1 MITDTNSKQKPHPRK
16 DTGMSS
22 QSPAASS
29 GDIPMIPFAE
39 PDPSAFDE
47 TGDPETDAAFTAAF
61 APISPDVPV
70 VPSSS
75 PSVEQGDES
84 FDMTVGSPENSG
96 SMNPIVSA
104 AFTQPIS
111 NSVPAAPSTPVD
123 KTVTMSAAV
132 AVNGNL
138 GESLSDIVDSASRVA
153 ERVAVRMAPS
163 HLSMGSDSNPS
174 FRAAPQPTREEIDA
188 AKHAERAR
196 KRREREMARA
206 ERKVVHGTG
215 GGKHEGASVMS
226 ALIANIAV
234 SIVKFVAYLVSGS
247 VAMASESVHGL
258 ADCTSELCLVA
269 GKKLADRKPTRKHP
283 LGFGRARYLAA
294 FIVSVFMFSLGG
306 MFAIV
311 NAYSKVKSILDGG
324 QGAHSVDNG
333 HLLMVLVV
341 CIIAAACEG
350 WSLRKSIHEAKER
363 YEMTGHPGEF
373 ELVRFWFGTKAA
385 DIVSVIAEDTIAV
398 TGLFISAVG
407 VIMSIATG
415 DDIWDAFAGL
425 LVGVLLVIGAIL
437 LGVQTASLIIG
448 EGASHT
454 TYDRID
460 RVLEEDS
467 GIEKVLRDPIAVH
480 ISDDKL
486 LLLLKVQIKNDASVD
501 DSVVINR
508 VEEKIRKSIPWYD
521 VEIFVEPDS
530 YNSRIAGVNEYA
542 PSMFPDIQADF

>member
-1 MITDTNSKQKPHPRK
+1 MSTDTNSKPKPHPRK
-16 DTGMSS
+16 DTGTPAP
-22 QSPAASS
+22 SPVSS
-29 GDIPMIPFAE
+29 GDIPVIPFAA
-39 PDPSAFDE
+39 PDPTVFDE

-61 APISPDVPV
+61 APIAATDAPVASSPT
-70 VPSSS
+70 
-75 PSVEQGDES
+75 PSVEQHDES
-84 FDMTVGSPENSG
+84 FDMTAGSPGNSG
-96 SMNPIVSA
+96 SMSRVVSA
-104 AFTQPIS
+104 VFTQPAS
-111 NSVPAAPSTPVD
+111 NAAASPSIPVD
-123 KTVTMSAAV
+123 KTVAIDAPTD
-132 AVNGNL
+132 
-138 GESLSDIVDSASRVA
+138 ESISDIAASASRVA
-153 ERVAVRMAPS
+153 ERVAARTAPS
-163 HLSMGSDSNPS
+163 HLSIGSDSKPS
-174 FRAAPQPTREEIDA
+174 FRAAPQPTREELEV

-206 ERKVVHGTG
+206 ERKVARGTG
-215 GGKHEGASVMS
+215 GGKHEGASVIS

-234 SIVKFVAYLVSGS
+234 SIVKFIAYLVSGS

-306 MFAIV
+306 VFAIV
-311 NAYSKVKSILDGG
+311 NAYGKVKSILDGG
-324 QGAHSVDNG
+324 PSAHSVDNG

-341 CIIAAACEG
+341 CVIAAACEG

-407 VIMSIATG
+407 VIMSMATG

-460 RVLEEDS
+460 RVLKEDS

-486 LLLLKVQIKNDASVD
+486 LLLLKVQIKNDAAVD
-501 DSVVINR
+501 DSIVINR
-508 VEEKIRKSIPWYD
+508 VEEKIRTSIPWYD
-521 VEIFVEPDS
+521 IEIFVEPDS

-542 PSMFPDIQADF
+542 PSMFPDVQSDF

>member
-1 MITDTNSKQKPHPRK
+1 MSTDSKQKPHPRK
-16 DTGMSS
+16 DTGTNTSS
-22 QSPAASS
+22 ST
-29 GDIPMIPFAE
+29 GDIPVIPFAE
-39 PDPSAFDE
+39 PDPTAFDE

-61 APISPDVPV
+61 APISPDSPIA
-70 VPSSS
+70 PSPAQSAEQHDVAFDVTAGS
-75 PSVEQGDES
+75 PS
-84 FDMTVGSPENSG
+84 NSG
-96 SMNPIVSA
+96 TLDPSMSA
-104 AFTQPIS
+104 AFTNPS
-111 NSVPAAPSTPVD
+111 SVPARHDTT
-123 KTVTMSAAV
+123 TVTFGTSSESIKTAV
-132 AVNGNL
+132 LPNANGRF
-138 GESLSDIVDSASRVA
+138 SSTSSTDDSEGS
-153 ERVAVRMAPS
+153 EKQQTAPS
-163 HLSMGSDSNPS
+163 HLSFSSDAKSHVD
-174 FRAAPQPTREEIDA
+174 RTVIETKPTNDEINA
-188 AKHAERAR
+188 AKSVERAR
-196 KRREREMARA
+196 RRRERDAARA
-206 ERKVVHGTG
+206 DRKAGR
-215 GGKHEGASVMS
+215 KSHEGASVIS

-234 SIVKFVAYLVSGS
+234 SIVKFIAYLVSGS

-269 GKKLADRKPTRKHP
+269 GKRLSRKKPTRKHP

-306 MFAIV
+306 VFAIV
-311 NAYSKVKSILDGG
+311 NAYGKVKSILDGG
-324 QGAHSVDNG
+324 PGAHSVDNG
-333 HLLMVLVV
+333 HLLMVLIV
-341 CIIAAACEG
+341 CILAAMCEG

-363 YEMTGHPGEF
+363 YAKTGHPGEF

-407 VIMSIATG
+407 VIMSMATG

-425 LVGVLLVIGAIL
+425 LVGVLLVIGAVL

-460 RVLEEDS
+460 RILEEDD
-467 GIEKVLRDPIAVH
+467 GIEKVLRDPIAIH

-486 LLLLKVQIKNDASVD
+486 LLLLKVQIKNDVRVD

-508 VEEKIRKSIPWYD
+508 IEDKIRRSIPWYEL
-521 VEIFVEPDS
+521 EIFVEPDS

-542 PSMFPDIQADF
+542 PSMFPEIDIDF